1 MAPRVSLLLSFIL
14 SSLLLPFLS
23 QATSSG
29 PSRVGPFGHLK
40 SFGSFNHLE
49 GSKKGDKR
57 EGIQKVKQYL
67 QRYGYLSSTHYSQM
81 GSDDFDDALESS
93 LKAFQTFYHLNS
105 TGTLDAPTAT
115 LMSRPRCGFRD
126 HPSNSN
132 STINPNY
139 SYTSR
144 IKWPR
149 DQMDIHYTVFPG
161 SQPEQPIRN
170 GFDAWAAVSNFTFE
184 RVREESRA
192 VLRVKFGP
200 IDGPGGALGSAS
212 TSLSYTDA
220 TITLDDTASWTV
232 GAVPGS
238 YDLESVATHEIGHI
252 LGLDHSQFEEALM
265 YAYFGDG
272 VTKKL
277 AQDDI
282 EGLRS
287 KYS

>member
-1 MAPRVSLLLSFIL
+1 MAPRVSLMLSFIL

-29 PSRVGPFGHLK
+29 PSRVGPFGHLE

-49 GSKKGDKR
+49 GSKRETK

-67 QRYGYLSSTHYSQM
+67 QRYGYLSSAHYSQM
-81 GSDDFDDALESS
+81 GSDDFDYALESS

-115 LMSRPRCGFRD
+115 LMSKPRCA
-126 HPSNSN
+126 
-132 STINPNY
+132 PNY
-139 SYTSR
+139 AYILSV
-144 IKWPR
+144 KWPP
-149 DQMDIHYTVFPG
+149 DQMHIHYVVFPG
-161 SQPEQPIRN
+161 SQPEQPITN
-170 GFDAWAAVSNFTFE
+170 GFAAWAAVSKFTFE

-192 VLRVKFGP
+192 VLRVTFGHR
-200 IDGPGGALGSAS
+200 DGPGGTLGSAAP
-212 TSLSYTDA
+212 SYTDA
-220 TITLDDTASWTV
+220 TIILDEEDSWAV

-238 YDLESVATHEIGHI
+238 YDLETVATHEIGHI
-252 LGLDHSQFEEALM
+252 LGLAHSQVEEVVI
-265 YAYFGDG
+265 YATFSYG

-282 EGLRS
+282 DGIRAKCS
-287 KYS
+287 T

>member
-29 PSRVGPFGHLK
+29 PSRVGPFGHLQ

-93 LKAFQTFYHLNS
+93 LKAFQTFYRLNS
-105 TGTLDAPTAT
+105 TGTLDGPTAT
-115 LMSRPRCGFRD
+115 LMSRPRCGFPD
-126 HPSNSN
+126 HPPNSN

-139 SYTSR
+139 VYIQR

-149 DQMDIHYTVFPG
+149 DQMDIHYIVFPG
-161 SQPEQPIRN
+161 SQPEQPITN
-170 GFDAWAAVSNFTFE
+170 GFDAWAAVSDFTFE
-184 RVREESRA
+184 RVRDESRA
-192 VLRVKFGP
+192 VLRITFGP
-200 IDGPGGALGSAS
+200 RDGPGGTLGTAHP
-212 TSLSYTDA
+212 SYTDA
-220 TITLDDTASWTV
+220 TIIFDETDPWTV

-238 YDLESVATHEIGHI
+238 FDLESIATHEIGHI

-265 YAYFGDG
+265 YAYIGDG
-272 VTKKL
+272 ITKRI

-282 EGLRS
+282 DGITSR
-287 KYS
+287 YS